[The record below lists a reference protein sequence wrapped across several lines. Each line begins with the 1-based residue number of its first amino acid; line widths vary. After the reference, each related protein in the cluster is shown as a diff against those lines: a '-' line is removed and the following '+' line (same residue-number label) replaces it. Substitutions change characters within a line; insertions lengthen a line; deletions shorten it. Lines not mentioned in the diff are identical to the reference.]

1 MSRREVTPS
10 DEFIE
15 ATPASRRKLAAIFVV
30 AIVGGLVTLEY
41 MLPEYLAYIRTLP
54 FCDQVDWVE
63 ATFLMLLLGFAI
75 PVPWLGHSAREVLRR
90 EQWPLPGSWV
100 WNRTPVERGP
110 GVRRRGRAMLAAA
123 VSLLV
128 IPLLMGFLVHDFFSQ
143 ARERCATPSVVR
155 P

>member
-1 MSRREVTPS
+1 MSRREVAPPE
-10 DEFIE
+10 EFIE
-15 ATPASRRKLAAIFVV
+15 ASPASRRKLAALFVT

-41 MLPEYLAYIRTLP
+41 VLPEYLAYIRTLP

-63 ATFLMLLLGFAI
+63 ATFLVLLLGFAI

-123 VSLLV
+123 ISLLV

-143 ARERCATPSVVR
+143 ARERCAAAAVGR